1 MSMEPNDKVLSAL
14 HLVLILIVCVYIKAL
29 EPTYLPD
36 LAPQFVREYSHLDFL
51 QGGFEVGCKWVENLS
66 LERRTEKRPGQTA
79 LWRSA
84 QNGLISFHSEPQ
96 LARSRRWLTESEPTS
111 NMPSKIRCSPP
122 YIPYTLQ
129 HQSQLTR
136 PT

>member
-1 MSMEPNDKVLSAL
+1 MEPNDKVLSAL
-14 HLVLILIVCVYIKAL
+14 HLVLILIVCVCIKAL

-51 QGGFEVGCKWVENLS
+51 QGGFEVGCKS

-96 LARSRRWLTESEPTS
+96 FVRSRRWPTESEPTS
-111 NMPSKIRCSPP
+111 NMPS
-122 YIPYTLQ
+122 
-129 HQSQLTR
+129 
-136 PT
+136 